1 VVLTVVNLDA
11 FHTQLGWVDLDLERL
26 QLRAN
31 ETFQVHDQLT
41 GARYVW
47 QGSHN
52 YIELTPEKIPAHIF
66 RVLRRV
72 RSEKDFDYYQ

>member
-1 VVLTVVNLDA
+1 
-11 FHTQLGWVDLDLERL
+11 
-26 QLRAN
+26 
-31 ETFQVHDQLT
+31 
-41 GARYVW
+41 VW